1 MELMKFFLFFFFFFC
16 GKIYRGIEG
25 EGGRKEQ

>member
-1 MELMKFFLFFFFFFC
+1 MFMELMTFFLCFFC